1 MHNKA
6 AYYRAEEIRAANE
19 ERFEDAAR
27 WRDMR
32 EALENGPIA
41 TPADPTFSPQGIAKE
56 LAAAGLNIKH
66 IYGEE
71 SLSPNNRP
79 TVDRERIPDH
89 ILDLYRAP
97 KGDHHLPSWKDGL
110 EAALRKACSEV
121 VGHEV
126 MKHEIIRYGFR
137 IIYRTTGIETY
148 YFKDRCVFVVDNHKG
163 VYGKPKLD
171 DERP

>member
-1 MHNKA
+1 MRNKA
-6 AYYRAEEIRAANE
+6 SYYRAEELRAANE

-56 LAAAGLNIKH
+56 LAADGLKVKH
-66 IYGEE
+66 TYGEE
-71 SLSPNNRP
+71 SLSLNNRP
-79 TVDRERIPDH
+79 TVDREPIPDH

-110 EAALRKACSEV
+110 EAALRKALSEAAGYAV
-121 VGHEV
+121 SEQD
-126 MKHEIIRYGFR
+126 IIRHGFR
-137 IIYRTTGIETY
+137 IIDRRTGIENY
-148 YFKDRCVFVVDNHKG
+148 YFDGRCIFVVDHRKG